1 MATENNKE
9 FTIQPENQPP
19 NNEVEETVQSLSQPK
34 EPVAENP
41 AKIDEPPKPVQ
52 NDQPKDAEVEAPANE
67 QNLQEANENVEA
79 PVNEQKLQEANENA
93 KNDQAAA
100 PIDITE
106 KDWQKLG
113 QQVASL
119 FTGGGQQ
126 RMYSPGIHSIQR
138 LGQQQTINIGERT
151 GVVAATMQTKQYG
164 RVPVVYSGNAVYA
177 LRPGRRGGRFVRIT
191 NPELLADLY
200 ALKQVQPEKAPE
212 AQQPGQAIKAEQP
225 EQKLAEPKVPVEQPE
240 AAAQKN
246 GEPDV
251 RRAQEPEAPVDI
263 EEAKR
268 KEQEAGRKEQ
278 VAGPV
283 EPGAPVT
290 EPGQPASKK
299 DEILTVRLA
308 KGTQFKIDEDRNLI
322 TVVSDG

>member
-52 NDQPKDAEVEAPANE
+52 NDQPQDLPKGAEVQSPKEREDEVEAPD
-67 QNLQEANENVEA
+67 
-79 PVNEQKLQEANENA
+79 NEQKLQEANENA

-119 FTGGGQQ
+119 FEGGSQQ

-138 LGQQQTINIGERT
+138 LGQQQTINIGKRT
-151 GVVAATMQTKQYG
+151 GVVAATMRTRHG
-164 RVPVVYSGNAVYA
+164 PMPVVYSGNEVYA